1 MPLFR
6 NKKVYAH
13 FLYYREILQKLPYFW
28 NLEIA
33 DIDHG
38 IHQSSQ
44 ILILWGSVRF
54 IVSKIMFACLFLIL
68 LLKRSLCM
76 SKI

>member
-28 NLEIA
+28 NLEIV
-33 DIDHG
+33 DIDQARSCFFG
-38 IHQSSQ
+38 
-44 ILILWGSVRF
+44 GSVRF

>member
-28 NLEIA
+28 NLK
-33 DIDHG
+33 
-38 IHQSSQ
+38 
-44 ILILWGSVRF
+44 ILDTDLDSLGGSVRF

>member
-13 FLYYREILQKLPYFW
+13 FLCYREILQKLPYSW
-28 NLEIA
+28 NLKIV
-33 DIDHG
+33 DIDPDLDSLG
-38 IHQSSQ
+38 
-44 ILILWGSVRF
+44 GSVRF